1 VSAAWVVRSGRMG
14 ERDSWALQRSVTG
27 GGWRELPDLRPFMT
41 REQVAAVVEET
52 YGKDK
57 PEALS
62 NYTGQLWALRDRIA
76 VGDLVVMPMKTTK
89 QIALGRVTGGYEYLA
104 DESDPDRRHVIPVQW
119 LRTDLPR
126 TAIGKDLLFTLGGAT
141 TIFQAKRHDAVW
153 RLEQLAGSGE
163 DPGPRAQPAIRVQRD
178 QDSPDPVDN
187 PEENSDI
194 EQVARDRIAALIQ
207 RSYAGHGLAV
217 LTGALLEA
225 EGFRCT
231 VSPPGADGGVDVLAG
246 RGALGLD
253 APRLVVQVK
262 SEPTAVGVA
271 VINQLQGVLASHEAD
286 QALLVAWGGVSKP
299 ARQALTTRQFR
310 VRIWDSEDVIDSVL
324 RNYDRLPDDIR
335 TEVPLKRIWVLIDQ
349 ES

>member
-1 VSAAWVVRSGRMG
+1 MG

-27 GGWRELPDLRPFMT
+27 GGWRELPDLTPFKT

-76 VGDLVVMPMKTTK
+76 VGDLVVMPIRLRSRSPSAGSPEDTSIWLTS
-89 QIALGRVTGGYEYLA
+89 R
-104 DESDPDRRHVIPVQW
+104 QW

-194 EQVARDRIAALIQ
+194 EHVARDRIAALIQ
-207 RSYAGHGLAV
+207 RSYAGRGLAV

-271 VINQLQGVLASHEAD
+271 VINQLQSHEAD